1 MAVLETGRPEDV
13 GLDPERI
20 GWARA
25 MVHDHVASGRSPSV
39 AAVVARHG
47 TVVLAEAAGVQHP
60 GGPPLALDHLWPLAS
75 ATKPFCAAA
84 LLSLVE
90 EGRVGIYEPV
100 LDHLPELAG
109 TDSDDVLVHH
119 LLTHTSGWESEMLTG
134 RIEAVLASGEIPPL
148 PPDRDPFTAFFLA
161 LAFDPI
167 RFCAPGETMS
177 YANVNYELLAEIVRR
192 TTGGSFDDAVRGR
205 VFEPLGMKRST
216 VRLTDELRP
225 HLVTRDPD
233 LPMGA
238 NSPTISLDSDAWRD
252 SDSGASGVLASPVDL
267 ARFGQAILDGGALD
281 GRRILA
287 PSTVRSMTTDQIPGT
302 PARWIDDRIVPHAS
316 WGYGFGVTCEQRWPW
331 FGGGLQPFGTA
342 SHPGAGGVTFWIDRT
357 HGIVGVWFEVIT
369 EMSPALEPMS
379 GVGHRFP
386 DVVTAAVVDP

>member
-1 MAVLETGRPEDV
+1 MAVLEAGRPEDV

-25 MVHDHVASGRSPSV
+25 MVHDQVASGRSPSV
-39 AAVVARHG
+39 GAVVARHG
-47 TVVLAEAAGVQHP
+47 RVVLAEAAGVQHP
-60 GGPPLALDHLWPLAS
+60 GGPSLTLDHVWPLAS
-75 ATKPFCAAA
+75 ATKPVTAAV

-100 LDHLPELAG
+100 VDHLPELAG
-109 TDSDDVLVHH
+109 TGNDDVLVHH
-119 LLTHTSGWESEMLTG
+119 LLTHTPGWESEMLTG
-134 RIEAVLASGEIPPL
+134 RIEAVLTSGDVPPL

-167 RFCAPGETMS
+167 RFCPPGETMS

-192 TTGGSFDDAVRGR
+192 TTGGSLDDAARAR
-205 VFEPLGMKRST
+205 VFEPLGMHRST
-216 VRLTDELRP
+216 VHLTDGLRP

-238 NSPTISLDSDAWRD
+238 SSPVMSVDSDAWRD
-252 SDSGASGVLASPVDL
+252 SDSGAGGMLASPLDL
-267 ARFGQAILDGGALD
+267 ARFGQAIIDGGALG

-287 PSTVRSMTTDQIPGT
+287 PSTVRSMTTNQIPGT
-302 PARWIDDRIVPHAS
+302 PALWIDDRIVPHAS
-316 WGYGFGVTCEQRWPW
+316 WGYGFAVTCEQRWPW
-331 FGGGLQPFGTA
+331 YGGGLLPYGTA
-342 SHPGAGGVTFWIDRT
+342 SHPGAGGINFWIDRT

-369 EMSPALEPMS
+369 EMSPDLEPIS

-386 DVVTAAVVDP
+386 DVITAAVAGP